1 MSSNN
6 DYDFKLLPIN
16 KEVFVRGRV
25 IGYQITSGEDGS
37 PNVLYQISFKPDKE
51 ENLFN
56 GKDIRVEV
64 SEDEL
69 TTNKEE

>member
-6 DYDFKLLPIN
+6 DDDLKLLPIN

-51 ENLFN
+51 GNIFN
-56 GKDIRVEV
+56 DKDIRVEV

-69 TTNKEE
+69 LTNKEE